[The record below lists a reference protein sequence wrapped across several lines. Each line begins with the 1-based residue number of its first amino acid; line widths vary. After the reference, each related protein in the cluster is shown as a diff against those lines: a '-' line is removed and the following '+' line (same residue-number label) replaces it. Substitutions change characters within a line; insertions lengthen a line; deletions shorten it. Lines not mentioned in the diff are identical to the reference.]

1 MSNTNIDYNGILN
14 EIKTELYDIINND
27 SFYANHDFLITLEQ
41 QFIKTRQMQPNHI
54 YIVVKISS
62 ASVNYGQTIL
72 PVSIQVISEQNKIFT
87 AQKLLFDFVSK
98 YNLARS
104 DDQTTQQIW
113 ESPTVST
120 NFEQMFEG
128 FRSVLYVSGT
138 LVISANANF
147 FKLYYNVPNIIDS
160 CEVTNTVN
168 VSGNLI
174 CTYTTAFEIFPG
186 TYSIEYTTSGNWII
200 NGETITTT
208 IAQSKGYENIT
219 LYLYYVYGITRIS
232 GNGKNNIT
240 YAHPFQYT
248 LNKTKAFQ
256 RLYNENPNNIIE
268 KQRVAI
274 TYTSG
279 GEWQINGENITT
291 EELNKYGYDDFDTL
305 MSDFYGFTVVSGYG
319 TITLTMSFI
328 SKYMDIISLV
338 FTGDSQLDPQLFY
351 NTHNFTE
358 SIARVG
364 TITFGVSS
372 YLFSDNELMNTCLG
386 IQLKDINTYPLG
398 INTTFKLTIS
408 FKNGLTLTDNF
419 KMASLSVQ
427 QALGDIPSVSM
438 TFTN

>member
-27 SFYANHDFLITLEQ
+27 SFYANNDFLITLEQ
-41 QFIKTRQMQPNHI
+41 QFIKTRQMQPNRI

-72 PVSIQVISEQNKIFT
+72 PVSIQVISEQNKIFV

-138 LVISANANF
+138 LVISKNANF
-147 FKLYYNVPNIIDS
+147 LSLAYNVP
-160 CEVTNTVN
+160 V
-168 VSGNLI
+168 L
-174 CTYTTAFEIFPG
+174 
-186 TYSIEYTTSGNWII
+186 TYSTSSSST
-200 NGETITTT
+200 EP
-208 IAQSKGYENIT
+208 QF
-219 LYLYYVYGITRIS
+219 VYQI
-232 GNGKNNIT
+232 
-240 YAHPFQYT
+240 
-248 LNKTKAFQ
+248 NKTKAFQ
-256 RLYNENPNNIIE
+256 RFYVENPNS
-268 KQRVAI
+268 I
-274 TYTSG
+274 TQNEIVTVQYTEG
-279 GEWQINGENITT
+279 GEWKIDNVNVTT
-291 EELNKYGYDDFDTL
+291 EQLTKYGYDDFDTL
-305 MSDFYGFTVVSGYG
+305 MSDFYGITVTSGWG
-319 TITLTMSFI
+319 TITLNMSFI
-328 SKYMDIISLV
+328 SKNMDIISLV

-372 YLFSDNELMNTCLG
+372 FLFSDNELMNTCLG
-386 IQLKDINTYPLG
+386 IQLKDINKYPLG

-408 FKNGLTLTDNF
+408 FKNGLTLIDNF

-427 QALGDIPSVSM
+427 QALGDIPSVNM